1 MKGYNSNSVEIT
13 WQGLDF
19 KEGLASGTLIS
30 ITRTGPSFTMKDQA
44 NGKVIRSFNPT
55 LSGTATITVNQSS
68 QLYQDLLEQVEL
80 DRINQNVVGPMVI
93 KEVSSG
99 RQITL
104 KSAFIQTAPDETFA
118 MEDSDIAFVFGFE
131 AVQNTNGTPF
141 QNEV

>member
-1 MKGYNSNSVEIT
+1 MKAYNSNSVEIT

-30 ITRTGPSFTMKDQA
+30 FTRTGPSFTMKDQA

-68 QLYQDLLEQVEL
+68 QLYQDLLAQAQL
-80 DRINQNVVGPMVI
+80 DRVNQNVVGPMVI

-99 RQITL
+99 RQVTL
-104 KSAFIQTAPDETFA
+104 KSAFIQTVPDETFA
-118 MEDSDIAFVFGFE
+118 MEDSDISWVFGFE
-131 AVQNTNGTPF
+131 AIENTNGAPF